1 MVFIES
7 AYLGD
12 EKDMRNVTDVVLG
25 KITGTSI
32 KVPVDDKLIPP
43 FAVTKKTST
52 TDAETK
58 KIRKAAEE
66 ACGGPDQSCI
76 AVKEAELTQQMLLA
90 KTTLANSSANVVKGR
105 RLTVT
110 VVDNEGKRRRM
121 VVPDGHEFELSGLS
135 VTDPRKPDVTM
146 PPLSFFKDQLIVF
159 GVVTVST
166 FVWVFGVAAT
176 LALFGRA
183 GWGYGAWAMAL
194 VALLVPGSGYVM
206 IIGYFLIQSFV
217 RNYTGMI

>member
-25 KITGTSI
+25 KITGTTI

-43 FAVTKKTST
+43 FAVTKKTSIT
-52 TDAETK
+52 TAEEK
-58 KIRKAAEE
+58 RIKNAAKE
-66 ACGGPDQSCI
+66 ACGGPDQACI
-76 AVKEAELTQQMLLA
+76 AIKEAELTQQSLLA
-90 KTTLANSSANVVKGR
+90 KTTLANSSANLVRGR

-110 VVDNEGKRRRM
+110 VVDDANVRRRV
-121 VVPDGHEFELSGLS
+121 VVPDGHEFELSGL
-135 VTDPRKPDVTM
+135 TPRDPRKPNTAM

-159 GVVTVST
+159 GVATVST
-166 FVWVFGVAAT
+166 FVWVFGVVAT
-176 LALFGRA
+176 LALFGRL
-183 GWGYGAWAMAL
+183 GWGYGAWALAL

-217 RNYTGMI
+217 RNYTAMV